1 MCFFDLAN
9 GCFSFRSGRKIF
21 QSHPETVAVTAWP
34 NSAIGSF
41 LAPLARLAFP
51 RFAPQFCFVPRILS
65 RSPHHTAAGQF
76 AQGGAC
82 AVFGTWPGYKPNRE
96 VFVKWLK

>member
-34 NSAIGSF
+34 NSAIGSEKNRKEF
-41 LAPLARLAFP
+41 NSTQMA
-51 RFAPQFCFVPRILS
+51 
-65 RSPHHTAAGQF
+65 HTEIQMQETMPF
-76 AQGGAC
+76 ER
-82 AVFGTWPGYKPNRE
+82 PG
-96 VFVKWLK
+96 